1 MGGSKNNDNDQQV
14 KQTTEPWSGVRP
26 FLKSGYQ
33 DAQNLYKQGAP
44 DYYPGQII
52 APMSNYT
59 RASLDSMAQ
68 RAASGSDLT
77 RAAQGQLTD
86 TLSGQY
92 LEQGNPYLQNAISA
106 ATRPMINAFNDQVMP
121 GLDSNFSS
129 AGRYGSGAHAMAS
142 ADAGAQLQA
151 QIGDVAS
158 NMAYQNYGDERQNQI
173 RGMLF
178 APELAQQ
185 DYRDIGMLGQA
196 GAGYDQW
203 NQNQINADI
212 QKYNYM
218 QNKDWNFL
226 NDYIGLLNGA
236 TGSSSTTTQ
245 PSQSGGIGG
254 ALTGGLGGALAGASL
269 GSVIPG
275 IGTGIGALGGALLGG
290 VSGWF

>member
-1 MGGSKNNDNDQQV
+1 MGGGKNNNDEV

-52 APMSNYT
+52 APMSGYT
-59 RASLDSMAQ
+59 KGSLDAMAQ
-68 RAASGSDLT
+68 RAAAGSDLT

-86 TLSGQY
+86 TLSGKY
-92 LEQGNPYLQNAISA
+92 LEQGNPYLQNAITA
-106 ATRPMINAFNDQVMP
+106 ATRPVINAYNDQIAP
-121 GLDSNFSS
+121 GLASDFSS
-129 AGRYGSGAHAMAS
+129 AGRYGSGAHALAS
-142 ADAGAQLQA
+142 ADAGAQMQA
-151 QIGDVAS
+151 QIGDIAS
-158 NMAYQNYGDERQNQI
+158 QMAYQNYGDERQNQI

-185 DYRDIGMLGQA
+185 DYRDIAMLGQA
-196 GAGYDQW
+196 GAGYDQY
-203 NQNQINADI
+203 NQSLIDADI
-212 QKYNYM
+212 QKYNYQ

-245 PSQSGGIGG
+245 PVQSGGIGG
-254 ALTGGLGGALAGASL
+254 AATGALGGAMTGASL
-269 GSVIPG
+269 GSMFGPV
-275 IGTGIGALGGALLGG
+275 GTGIGAIGGALLGG
-290 VSGWF
+290 VGGYF